1 MKHNKI
7 EQEDW
12 KNFAQNFPLFEELRG
27 KTIGITGA
35 TGLLGSCMVNCLRE
49 LSSAHNLGLTIICF
63 VRNMEKALGLFPQQ
77 TNKAESNQAST
88 SVLAILKHDFSK
100 KEELAFNAHIDYL
113 IHFASPTASQYFVK
127 NPVETMLT
135 DFDGTAQ
142 LLELARKQKVSSI
155 VNVSSL
161 EVFGSIYDDT
171 KALKEEEQGYI
182 NLSDARSSYP
192 VAKRAAECLCHAYA
206 KEYDVHV
213 KTARLAQ
220 TFGAGVSKDDNR
232 VFAQFARNIIAGENI
247 VLHTT
252 GELSRCYCYTTDAI
266 EAILYILLRGEDG
279 EAYNV
284 ANESTYI
291 SIIDMAHFLCKEF
304 NPNVKPVI
312 ELKEGMGYSPMTKL
326 RLCCDKVHQLGWTP
340 QYDMRTMFDRLIS
353 SLKEDYDIHHTQ
365 NI

>member
-1 MKHNKI
+1 MTYNRI
-7 EQEDW
+7 EKEDW
-12 KNFAQNFPLFEELRG
+12 QRFAQDFPLFEELRG

-49 LSSAHNLGLTIICF
+49 LSSTHNLGMTIVCF
-63 VRNMEKALGLFPQQ
+63 VRNMERALHLFP
-77 TNKAESNQAST
+77 KQADNSKNRYKETPT
-88 SVLAILKHDFSK
+88 SELIILKHDFSK
-100 KEELAFNAHIDYL
+100 KEELTFDAHLDYL
-113 IHFASPTASQYFVK
+113 VHFASPTASQYFVK
-127 NPVETMLT
+127 NPVETMQT

-142 LLELARKQKVSSI
+142 LLELARKKEVASI

-182 NLSDARSSYP
+182 NLADVRSSYP
-192 VAKRAAECLCHAYA
+192 IAKRAAECLCHAYA
-206 KEYDVHV
+206 KEYNVHV

-220 TFGAGVSKDDNR
+220 TFGAGVDKEDNR
-232 VFAQFARNIIAGENI
+232 VFAQFARNIIAGEDI

-252 GELSRCYCYTTDAI
+252 GELSRCYCYTIDAI
-266 EAILYILLRGEDG
+266 EAILYILLKGKDG
-279 EAYNV
+279 ETYNV

-304 NPNVKPVI
+304 NPSVRPVI
-312 ELKEGMGYSPMTKL
+312 KLKDGMGYSPMTKL
-326 RLCCDKVHQLGWTP
+326 RLCCDKVQQLGWAP

-353 SLKEDYDIHHTQ
+353 SLKEDYDIHHQ
-365 NI
+365 